1 MQNSSSELT
10 AKQETLQASV
20 DGVNARLDKM
30 SEMLSKAVIV
40 ENEGDTSSDED
51 PVAVTIKLKRSDAE
65 TMKEEISKL
74 SSTVK
79 DLMNGIAE
87 INESIVAK
95 DAKRDADNHKLIMK
109 NNDLDQQYRL
119 NNAIFHNIQV
129 PPINY
134 DKDGKQI
141 IQHNDSAKFCQ
152 FIADQLNF
160 YLPELSI
167 PVSLHSIDIAH
178 PLRNNS
184 KNQSIVIVRFVNR
197 HLRNEILEKDNKN
210 ILKSHGIGVTE
221 QLTPTNMELF
231 NKTKV
236 VVGAPNVWSRNGK
249 IFARTAN
256 GKIHVTLN
264 TVVNDLTPPPPRE
277 ENSINTGTG
286 DHPSTANK
294 SKKPTERRQRPP
306 KDTQTRGWGNVQTPQ
321 TFYYGSQPP
330 FAGGDARM
338 NQAPYGRGWGHRG
351 Y

>member
-1 MQNSSSELT
+1 MQDSSSELT
-10 AKQETLQASV
+10 TKQEALQASV
-20 DGVNARLDKM
+20 DGVNARLDQM
-30 SEMLSKAVIV
+30 TEMLSKAVIV
-40 ENEGDTSSDED
+40 ENDEDTPSDEE
-51 PVAVTIKLKRSDAE
+51 PVAMIIKLKRSDAE
-65 TMKEEISKL
+65 TMKEEVSKL
-74 SSTVK
+74 SSIVK
-79 DLMNGIAE
+79 DLVNGIAA
-87 INESIVAK
+87 INQSIIAN
-95 DAKRDADNHKLIMK
+95 DAKRDADNKILIMK
-109 NNDLDQQYRL
+109 NNDLDQHNRL
-119 NNAIFHNIQV
+119 HNAVFHNMRV

-141 IQHNDSAKFCQ
+141 TQPNDSAKFCQ
-152 FIADQLNF
+152 FIADQLNY
-160 YLPELSI
+160 YLHELSI
-167 PVSLHSIDIAH
+167 PVSLHNIDIAH

-184 KNQSIVIVRFVNR
+184 KNQPVVIVRFVNR
-197 HLRNEILEKDNKN
+197 HLRNEILEKANKN
-210 ILKSHGIGVTE
+210 ILKNHGIGVTE

-231 NKTKV
+231 KKTKV

-277 ENSINTGTG
+277 ESSINTGTG

-330 FAGGDARM
+330 FTGGDARM